1 MSISAKKAIYRYQCF
16 LNSTALTI
24 KLNQN
29 NSQTALKLAKL
40 SSFKTQINT
49 WGEEIYF
56 ETANL
61 GIKPDKNAR
70 DIVTFGE
77 VAYWCEG
84 HSIAIGFGQTPVS
97 IGNEIRLVSKINV
110 FATFNT
116 TSKILNNLKKLT
128 NNHIVSI
135 IK

>member
-1 MSISAKKAIYRYQCF
+1 MLLKFDSF
-16 LNSTALTI
+16 EI
-24 KLNQN
+24 KLNLN

-40 SSFKTQINT
+40 SPFKAKINT

-56 ETANL
+56 ETAN
-61 GIKPDKNAR
+61 R

-84 HSIAIGFGQTPVS
+84 HSIAIGFGKTPVS
-97 IGNEIRLVSKINV
+97 KGNEIRLVSKINF
-110 FATFNT
+110 FATFYT

-128 NNHIVSI
+128 NNHIVFI
-135 IK
+135 AK

>member
-1 MSISAKKAIYRYQCF
+1 MLIKFDSF
-16 LNSTALTI
+16 EI
-24 KLNQN
+24 KLNLN

-40 SSFKTQINT
+40 SSFKAQINT

-70 DIVTFGE
+70 DIVIFGE

-84 HSIAIGFGQTPVS
+84 HSIAIGFGKTPVS
-97 IGNEIRLVSKINV
+97 IGNEIRLVSKVNV
-110 FATFNT
+110 FSTFNT
-116 TSKILNNLKKLT
+116 SSTILNKLKRLN
-128 NNHIVSI
+128 NNHIVCI

>member
-1 MSISAKKAIYRYQCF
+1 MPLKFDSF
-16 LNSTALTI
+16 EI
-24 KLNQN
+24 KLNLN

-40 SSFKTQINT
+40 SLFKAQIKT

-61 GIKPDKNAR
+61 GIKPDKNVR

-84 HSIAIGFGQTPVS
+84 HSIAIGFGKTPVS
-97 IGNEIRLVSKINV
+97 IGNEIRLVSKVNV
-110 FATFNT
+110 FATYNT
-116 TSKILNNLKKLT
+116 SLKILNNFKKLT
-128 NNHIVSI
+128 NNHTVS
-135 IK
+135 

>member
-1 MSISAKKAIYRYQCF
+1 MLLKF
-16 LNSTALTI
+16 DNFEL
-24 KLNQN
+24 KLNLD
-29 NSQTALKLAKL
+29 NSETALKLAKL
-40 SSFKTQINT
+40 ISFKASINT

-84 HSIAIGFGQTPVS
+84 NSIAIGFGKTPIS
-97 IGNEIRLVSKINV
+97 IENEIRLVSKVNV
-110 FATFNT
+110 FTTFITNI
-116 TSKILNNLKKLT
+116 KILNNLKKCDY
-128 NNHIVSI
+128 NHQVSI
-135 IK
+135 IM